1 MPERAFGRTDDFLT
15 NGEHAAQKFL
25 FATLVNAGKTIL
37 FEPDGIVRQRGRGVD
52 HHPRPE
58 RRPVLKRPRLSPRD
72 EPAFALATGSGKEG
86 VRARFK
92 SANWV
97 LL

>member
-37 FEPDGIVRQRGRGVD
+37 FEPDGIVRQRGRGFRSAPKQSSGARDVD
-52 HHPRPE
+52 PRGA
-58 RRPVLKRPRLSPRD
+58 RD
-72 EPAFALATGSGKEG
+72 S
-86 VRARFK
+86 
-92 SANWV
+92 
-97 LL
+97 